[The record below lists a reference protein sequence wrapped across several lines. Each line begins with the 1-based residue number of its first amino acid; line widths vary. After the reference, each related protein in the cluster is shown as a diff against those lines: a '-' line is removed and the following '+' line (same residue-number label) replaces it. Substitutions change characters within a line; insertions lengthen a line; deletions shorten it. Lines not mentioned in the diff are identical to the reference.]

1 MKWTAGQI
9 GHSLYYHVFAQKHA
23 VVLENCYYP
32 GSECDILIVR
42 NDLRLMEIEIK
53 ISRGDLRA
61 DAKKDK
67 WFKRIRPPGDR
78 DRWPPAPQSEWT
90 VEKIEW
96 PNKIWKHYYA
106 CPEEI
111 WTPELAADIPLKSGV
126 LLMRESSR
134 GGPYTRVER
143 QAKPNKDAKPMPAAD
158 LIDIARYCNVRMW
171 DALQRTRESVEAVT

>member
-32 GSECDILIVR
+32 GSECDVLIVR

-53 ISRGDLRA
+53 ISRADLKA

-67 WFKRIRPPGDR
+67 WFKYIPPSGR
-78 DRWPPAPQSEWT
+78 RWAHKSECD
-90 VEKIEW
+90 VQKLEW
-96 PNKIWKHYYA
+96 PNKIWKHYY
-106 CPEEI
+106 CVPEEI
-111 WTPELAADIPLKSGV
+111 WGADLIASIPLKSGV
-126 LLMRESSR
+126 LLIREWRPDMPAIS
-134 GGPYTRVER
+134 VIR

-158 LIDIARYCNVRMW
+158 LVDIARYCNVRMW
-171 DALQRTRESVEAVT
+171 DALKDVRDRQARAEALA

>member
-32 GSECDILIVR
+32 GSECDVLIVR

-53 ISRGDLRA
+53 ISRSDLRA

-67 WFKRIRPPGDR
+67 WFKYVPLPGKRFWHR
-78 DRWPPAPQSEWT
+78 DECT
-90 VEKIEW
+90 VERLDW
-96 PNKIWKHYYA
+96 PKNIWKHYYCMPA
-106 CPEEI
+106 EI
-111 WTPELAADIPLKSGV
+111 WTPELAADIPAKSGV
-126 LLMRESSR
+126 LLMREWRDGVATS
-134 GGPYTRVER
+134 VQR
-143 QAKPNKDAKPMPAAD
+143 QAKPNKDAKPMPPAD

-171 DALQRTRESVEAVT
+171 DALKESRDRAAVT